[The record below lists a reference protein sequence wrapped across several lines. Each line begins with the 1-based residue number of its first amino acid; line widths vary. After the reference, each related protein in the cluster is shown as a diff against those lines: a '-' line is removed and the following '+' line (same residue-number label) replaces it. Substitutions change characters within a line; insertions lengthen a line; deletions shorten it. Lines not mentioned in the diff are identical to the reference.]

1 MNGLIRASLRNP
13 YAVTVFCLT
22 LVMLGSV
29 SVYMIAID
37 ILPVF
42 RSPAVQVLTFYSGMP
57 AASIEKDITN
67 RMERWVG
74 QASGTSRQESRS
86 IVGASVVRD
95 YFRSGVDPNG
105 ALTQVN
111 SLATAAIPNL
121 PPGTLP
127 PVVLPFDPTSTT
139 PVCIVAV
146 DSPSGSQN
154 ESILYD
160 VGRYEVR
167 NMLMSLQGAITPVV
181 YGGKIRAVM
190 AYLDRQ
196 KMEARGLSP
205 LDVMNAMDRYNVFL
219 PTGDAKLGEIDYAL
233 DSNSMFDFPKQMGDI
248 PLHSKIGNVSYLRD
262 VATPKDT
269 SFIQTNVVRI
279 NGRREVYI
287 PVFRQL
293 GSSTLAVVNSV
304 RDNLKGFTERLT
316 RSGIDLKL
324 VMDQSIFVRQA
335 ISSLVQEGVLGAV
348 LCSLTILLFLGQ
360 WRMTAIAVMTLP
372 ISVLS
377 ACIFLYA
384 FGQTINAMTLAGLTL
399 AIGPMID
406 SAIICLENTHR
417 HLGLGA
423 SPREAAYLGASE
435 VAMPELVSTLC
446 TFLVLAPLALMP
458 GMGEFLFMPM
468 TLAVAFAMC
477 SAYILSRTLVPAC
490 SAAWLSGHGH
500 EGDHGNGNGNGHDS
514 ENPHRDPFNGNGNGN
529 GHGKRPGA
537 IARGFAWWE
546 KKVDAFFEGYARWL
560 EVVLAHRLLTVGVAF
575 GLLAVT
581 LVLMWPIMR
590 REFYPDVDAG
600 AFEMYVRAPSGTRI
614 ERTEAKIAQV
624 EEFIKKTI
632 PHHDLEVYI
641 SELGVNSDWSAAYT
655 PNSGPMDA
663 VVKVQLT
670 EHRTKSAQE
679 YVHLIRTGVAKD
691 PRFRDLDFSFD
702 AGGLIRGAM
711 NEGKSTPINIRVTGK
726 KQREARAVAERIRAR
741 CMRIN
746 GVVDARIIQRL
757 DYPEYVIDVDRA
769 KAADLGLS
777 QEDVM
782 KNVIA
787 AFNSSIQ
794 FNKKNFWIDP
804 IGGNQ
809 YFVGVQYPE
818 GDIKSIDTLLNIPI
832 TGVDQR
838 KAIPLGN
845 LISLR
850 RTTVPTEVTHQNIQP
865 TIDLSMGVYGRD
877 LGHISDD
884 VVKAIDEEGVRQK
897 DGNWLP
903 YDPSTSKKGKT
914 LKGAKIVLSG
924 EYTKMRDTF
933 HDLGFGLIGASV
945 LIYFLMVGLDKSW
958 VVPLTVM
965 SILPLCLIGILPGL
979 YLTGTAVNVQSLLGF
994 IFVIGIKVAN
1004 TVLMTD
1010 FAQELRHAEG
1020 LTPTQAIYKSASIR
1034 VKPVT
1039 MTAVAAFFALIP
1051 GAIALERG
1059 SEANAPL
1066 ARAIL
1071 GGLLAGEPATL
1082 FVLPCIYS
1090 LLVRDRP
1097 GAHAHDN
1104 DPEGGDLGDGHGK
1117 GDSKDPKNPHGA
1129 DPAEK
1134 YNEGIPETIH

>member
-22 LVMLGSV
+22 LVMLGTV
-29 SVYMIAID
+29 SVYMIPID

-42 RSPAVQVLTFYSGMP
+42 KSPAVQVLTFYSGMP
-57 AASIEKDITN
+57 ASSVEKDITN

-74 QASGTSRQESRS
+74 QANGTSRQESRS

-111 SLATAAIPNL
+111 SLALAAVPNL

-139 PVCIVAV
+139 PVGIVAV
-146 DSPSGSQN
+146 DSPDGSQN

-167 NMLMSLQGAITPVV
+167 NMIMSINGAVAPVV

-196 KMEARGLSP
+196 KLEARRLSP
-205 LDVMNAMDRYNVFL
+205 LDVMKAMDNYNIFL
-219 PTGDAKLGEIDYAL
+219 PTGDAKIGDIDYAL
-233 DSNSMFDFPKQMGDI
+233 DSNSMFDYPSDMGDI
-248 PLHSKIGNVSYLRD
+248 PLHSEIGNVTYLRD
-262 VATPKDT
+262 VATTRDAA
-269 SFIQTNVVRI
+269 FIQTNIVRI
-279 NGRREVYI
+279 DGKKEVYI

-293 GSSTLAVVNSV
+293 GSSTLAVVNNV
-304 RDNLKGFTERLT
+304 RSSLDDFTTRLT
-316 RSGIDLKL
+316 RGGVQLKL

-372 ISVLS
+372 ISVLA
-377 ACIFLYA
+377 ACICLYA
-384 FGQTINAMTLAGLTL
+384 AGQTINAMTLAGLTL

-423 SPREAAYLGASE
+423 SPNEAAFLGASE
-435 VAMPELVSTLC
+435 VAMPEMVSTLC

-468 TLAVAFAMC
+468 TMAVAFAMC

-500 EGDHGNGNGNGHDS
+500 GSEGSAEHGA
-514 ENPHRDPFNGNGNGN
+514 
-529 GHGKRPGA
+529 HGRRPRMV
-537 IARGFAWWE
+537 ARAFARWE
-546 KKVDAFFEGYARWL
+546 GMVDGMFAGYAR
-560 EVVLAHRLLTVGVAF
+560 
-575 GLLAVT
+575 LLAVVLRHRLFTIGVGFGT
-581 LVLMWPIMR
+581 LVLVLAVLWPIMR

-614 ERTEAKIAQV
+614 EKTEEKIARI

-632 PHHDLEVYI
+632 PKHDLELFI
-641 SELGVNSDWSAAYT
+641 SEIGVNADWSAAYT

-663 VVKVQLT
+663 VIKVQLT
-670 EHRTKSAQE
+670 EHRTRSAQE
-679 YVHLIRTGVAKD
+679 YVHLVRTGVAKD
-691 PRFRDLDFSFD
+691 PRFRDLDFGFD

-726 KQREARAVAERIRAR
+726 KQKEARAVAEAIRAR
-741 CMRIN
+741 CARID

-757 DYPEYVIDVDRA
+757 DYPEYIIDVDRA
-769 KAADLGLS
+769 KAADLGLT

-782 KNVIA
+782 KNVVA

-818 GDIKSIDTLLNIPI
+818 GDIKSVETLLNIPI
-832 TGVDQR
+832 TGTGTN
-838 KAIPLGN
+838 KTKTIPLSN
-845 LISLR
+845 LVKLR

-884 VVKAIDEEGVRQK
+884 VVKQIDAVGK
-897 DGNWLP
+897 HLPDGTWAP
-903 YDPSTSKKGKT
+903 YDPSRSGGTKRILS
-914 LKGAKIVLSG
+914 GAKIVLSG
-924 EYTKMRDTF
+924 EYTKMQDTF
-933 HDLGFGLIGASV
+933 RDLGFGLIGASV

-965 SILPLCLIGILPGL
+965 SILPLCLVGILPAL
-979 YLTGTAVNVQSLLGF
+979 YFSGTAVNVQSLLGF
-994 IFVIGIKVAN
+994 IFVVGIKVAN

-1020 LTPTQAIYKSASIR
+1020 LTPTQAIFKSASIR

-1051 GAIALERG
+1051 GALALERG

-1097 GAHAHDN
+1097 GAHGQGD
-1104 DPEGGDLGDGHGK
+1104 DPEGEGHDPGDDYDDVP
-1117 GDSKDPKNPHGA
+1117 DSSDAHSS
-1129 DPAEK
+1129 
-1134 YNEGIPETIH
+1134 